1 MRLRIFRSAAP
12 LLVVGLVFLNGLL
25 VTHSASAQQVTALRQ
40 AIAEAASSN
49 DALATFYRERSFEP
63 IWTTT
68 EAADR
73 RNALLTALDRAED
86 HGLPV
91 SRYEADLLR
100 ATFRDADNPYARG
113 QAEVL
118 ASRMFLQYA
127 RDVQSGLLEPDDVVS
142 DIVKD
147 LPRRDPLEQIR
158 SFASSNPHEFM
169 RALPPSHPEYVRLM
183 REKLR
188 LERVLGAGGWG
199 PTVQAGALAPGDSG
213 EPVIALRN
221 RLIAMGYLE
230 RSASA
235 TYDATLQAA
244 VQRFQDDHGLTAD
257 GEAGADTM
265 AEINVGVETR
275 LGQIILAMERQR
287 WMNRERGDRHIL
299 VNIADFHAYVID
311 GERVTFETRVVVGHR
326 DSDRR
331 TPEFSDVMEHIVIN
345 PSWNVPRSIAVGE
358 YLPQMRSNPAAAGH
372 LQLLRGGRV
381 VSRQG
386 IDFSQYTA
394 RNFPFDLR
402 QPPGSQN
409 ALGEV
414 KFMFPNRWNI
424 YLHDTPSRNLFERQ
438 VRAYSHGCVR
448 VHRPQELAYH
458 LLAPQEEDPEALY
471 QTYRRSGRET
481 QVNLET
487 QIPVHLVYWT
497 AWITPEGRVNYR
509 DDVYGRNT
517 LLWQAMLDAGV
528 AVRAV
533 TS

>member
-1 MRLRIFRSAAP
+1 MMTRKFSMTVTGWIAGFAL
-12 LLVVGLVFLNGLL
+12 LLVLALPQNAAA
-25 VTHSASAQQVTALRQ
+25 HHNTALRQ
-40 AIAEAASSN
+40 SIAEAASSD
-49 DALATFYRERSFEP
+49 DALAAFYRERSFEP
-63 IWTTT
+63 IWTTSD
-68 EAADR
+68 AAER
-73 RNALLTALDRAED
+73 RNALLAALDRVED
-86 HGLPV
+86 HGLPA
-91 SRYEADLLR
+91 SRYDADLLR
-100 ATFRDADNPYARG
+100 QTFRDATNPYARG

-127 RDVQSGLLEPDDVVS
+127 RDVQSGMLEPDDVVA

-147 LPRRDPLEQIR
+147 LPRRDPLEQITQFV
-158 SFASSNPHEFM
+158 SANPHEFI
-169 RALPPSHPEYVRLM
+169 RDLPPSHPEYVRLM

-199 PTVQAGALAPGDSG
+199 PTVQSGALEVGDSG
-213 EPVIALRN
+213 EGVIALRD
-221 RLIAMGYLE
+221 RLMAMGYLE
-230 RSASA
+230 RSATA
-235 TYDATLQAA
+235 TYDGVLQAA
-244 VQRFQDDHGLTAD
+244 VQAFQADHGLTPD
-257 GEAGADTM
+257 GEAGAATL

-311 GERVTFETRVVVGHR
+311 GEQVSFETRVVVGHR

-331 TPEFSDVMEHIVIN
+331 TPEFSDEMDHIVIN
-345 PSWNVPRSIAVGE
+345 PSWNVPRSITVGE
-358 YLPQMRSNPAAAGH
+358 YLPQMRANPAAAGH
-372 LQLLRGGRV
+372 LQLMRGGRV
-381 VSRQG
+381 VSREG
-386 IDFSQYTA
+386 IDFSQYTN

-402 QPPGSQN
+402 QPPGNSN

-414 KFMFPNRWNI
+414 KFMFPNQWNI
-424 YLHDTPSRNLFERQ
+424 YLHDTPSRNLFDRQ

-458 LLAPQEEDPEALY
+458 LLARQEVDPRGFYGQIRASR
-471 QTYRRSGRET
+471 QET
-481 QVNLET
+481 RVNLEDPV
-487 QIPVHLVYWT
+487 PVHLVYWT

-517 LLWQAMLDAGV
+517 LLWRAMQDAGV

>member
-1 MRLRIFRSAAP
+1 MTRIFRAPFP
-12 LLVVGLVFLNGLL
+12 LLVAGLVLL
-25 VTHSASAQQVTALRQ
+25 GSLVLPQSVTAQPITAQRQ
-40 AIAEAASSN
+40 AIAEAASS
-49 DALATFYRERSFEP
+49 DEALAQFYRDRNFEP
-63 IWTTT
+63 VWATTD
-68 EAADR
+68 AAAR
-73 RNALLTALDRAED
+73 RNALLTVLDRVED

-91 SRYEADLLR
+91 SRYDADVLR
-100 ATFRDADNPYARG
+100 AAFRDADTPYARG
-113 QAEVL
+113 QADVL

-127 RDVQSGLLEPDDVVS
+127 RDVQSGMLDPDEVVS

-147 LPRRDPLEQIR
+147 LPRRDPLEQITEFTATD
-158 SFASSNPHEFM
+158 SPYEFM
-169 RALPPSHPEYVRLM
+169 RSLPPSHPEYVRLM

-199 PTVQAGALAPGDSG
+199 PAVPGGALEPGDTG
-213 EPVIALRN
+213 GGVIALRN
-221 RLIAMGYLE
+221 RLIAMGYLG
-230 RSASA
+230 RSATA
-235 TYDATLQAA
+235 TYDTALQTA
-244 VQRFQDDHGLTAD
+244 VQRFQEDHGLTPD
-257 GEAGADTM
+257 GEAGTETL

-275 LGQIILAMERQR
+275 LGQIILGMERQR
-287 WMNRERGDRHIL
+287 WMNRDRGERHIL

-311 GERVTFETRVVVGHR
+311 GEEATFETRVVVGHR
-326 DSDRR
+326 DRNR
-331 TPEFSDVMEHIVIN
+331 HTPEFSDVMEHMIIN
-345 PSWNVPRSIAVGE
+345 PSWNVPRSIAVNE
-358 YLPQMRSNPAAAGH
+358 YLPQMRNNPGAAGH
-372 LQLLRGGRV
+372 LQLVRGGRV

-402 QPPGSQN
+402 QPPSSRN

-414 KFMFPNRWNI
+414 KFMFPNRHNI
-424 YLHDTPSRNLFERQ
+424 YLHDTPSRNLFDRQ

-458 LLAPQEEDPEALY
+458 LLAPQEEDPEAVY
-471 QTYRRSGRET
+471 QTHRQSGRET
-481 QVNLET
+481 QINLET

-509 DDVYGRNT
+509 DDVYGRNA
-517 LLWQAMLDAGV
+517 LLWQAMQDAGV